1 MTDAALSAIQE
12 WSAAG
17 EPAALATVI
26 KVNGSAP
33 RGPGAKLA
41 VRADGTMAGSVSG
54 GCVEGDVVEQSLQVL
69 KKGEPR
75 LLHYGISD
83 ELAMGVGLMC
93 GGEIDVVI
101 EPVDE
106 ELLDFAAAAAR
117 EEAVGRDVPLTD
129 FRDVAAPPPRLWV
142 VGGGHVAENV
152 VAIAERAGFSP
163 RVIDPRKI
171 FADPNR
177 FGDAPVQ
184 VDWPDRAFAEVKL
197 GPSDFIVVLSHDP
210 KIDQPALE
218 AALAADPA
226 YVGAIGSSKAQA
238 DRRERLLAAGVSEEQ
253 LARVHAPIGLPL
265 GGREP
270 GEIAVAIVA
279 ELIKVR
285 HAAADGANAGTGSG
299 RAGSGRAGSRA
310 TRAAAASGSKAAAG
324 TAATKAAA
332 GSAAASS

>member
-1 MTDAALSAIQE
+1 MTDAALTAIQE

-41 VRADGTMAGSVSG
+41 VRGDGTMAGSVSG

-106 ELLDFAAAAAR
+106 ALLDFAAAER
-117 EEAVGRDVPLTD
+117 EEPVSRDVPLTD

-142 VGGGHVAENV
+142 VGGGHVAEHV
-152 VAIAERAGFSP
+152 VAIAGRAGFSP
-163 RVIDPRKI
+163 RVIDPRRI
-171 FADPNR
+171 FADPDR
-177 FGDAPVQ
+177 FGDPPVR

-218 AALAADPA
+218 AALAGEPA

-238 DRRERLLAAGVSEEQ
+238 DRRERLLAAGVSEER
-253 LARVHAPIGLPL
+253 LARLHAPIGLPL

-270 GEIAVAIVA
+270 GEIAVAIIG

-285 HAAADGANAGTGSG
+285 HAAA
-299 RAGSGRAGSRA
+299 
-310 TRAAAASGSKAAAG
+310 AAAKARER
-324 TAATKAAA
+324 TATAAAA
-332 GSAAASS
+332 GSSAATAAAS

>member
-1 MTDAALSAIQE
+1 MTDAALTAIQE

-41 VRADGTMAGSVSG
+41 VRGDGTMAGSVSG

-106 ELLDFAAAAAR
+106 ALLDFAAAAER
-117 EEAVGRDVPLTD
+117 EEPVSREVPLTD

-142 VGGGHVAENV
+142 VGGGHVAEHV
-152 VAIAERAGFSP
+152 VAIAGRAGFSP

-171 FADPNR
+171 FADPDR
-177 FGDAPVQ
+177 FGDVPVR

-218 AALAADPA
+218 AALAGEPA

-238 DRRERLLAAGVSEEQ
+238 DRRERLLAAGVSEER
-253 LARVHAPIGLPL
+253 LARLHAPIGLPL

-270 GEIAVAIVA
+270 GEIAVAIIG

-285 HAAADGANAGTGSG
+285 HAAA
-299 RAGSGRAGSRA
+299 
-310 TRAAAASGSKAAAG
+310 AAAKARER
-324 TAATKAAA
+324 TATAAAA
-332 GSAAASS
+332 GSSAATAAAS

>member
-1 MTDAALSAIQE
+1 MTDAALTAIQE

-41 VRADGTMAGSVSG
+41 VRGDGTMAGSVSG

-106 ELLDFAAAAAR
+106 ALLDFAAAAER
-117 EEAVGRDVPLTD
+117 EEPVSREVPLTD

-142 VGGGHVAENV
+142 VGGGHVAEHV
-152 VAIAERAGFSP
+152 VAIAGRAGFSP

-171 FADPNR
+171 FADPDR
-177 FGDAPVQ
+177 FGDVPVR

-218 AALAADPA
+218 AALAGEPA

-238 DRRERLLAAGVSEEQ
+238 DRRERLLAAGVSEER
-253 LARVHAPIGLPL
+253 LARLHAPIGLPL

-270 GEIAVAIVA
+270 GEIAVAIIG

-285 HAAADGANAGTGSG
+285 HAAAAAAKTRERAANA
-299 RAGSGRAGSRA
+299 A
-310 TRAAAASGSKAAAG
+310 TAASTGAP
-324 TAATKAAA
+324 AAT
-332 GSAAASS
+332 AAASS

>member
-1 MTDAALSAIQE
+1 MTDAALTAIQE

-41 VRADGTMAGSVSG
+41 VRGDGTMAGSVSG

-101 EPVDE
+101 GPVDE
-106 ELLDFAAAAAR
+106 ALLDFAAAAER
-117 EEAVGRDVPLTD
+117 EEPVSREVPLTD

-142 VGGGHVAENV
+142 VGGGHVAEHV
-152 VAIAERAGFSP
+152 VAIAGRAGFSP

-171 FADPNR
+171 FADPDR
-177 FGDAPVQ
+177 FGDVPVR

-218 AALAADPA
+218 AALAGEPA

-238 DRRERLLAAGVSEEQ
+238 DRRERLLAAGVSEER
-253 LARVHAPIGLPL
+253 LARLHAPIGLPL

-270 GEIAVAIVA
+270 GEIAVAIIG

-285 HAAADGANAGTGSG
+285 HAAA
-299 RAGSGRAGSRA
+299 
-310 TRAAAASGSKAAAG
+310 AAAKARER
-324 TAATKAAA
+324 TATAAAA
-332 GSAAASS
+332 GSSAATAAAS

>member
-1 MTDAALSAIQE
+1 MTDAALTASQE

-41 VRADGTMAGSVSG
+41 VRGDGTMAGSVSG

-83 ELAMGVGLMC
+83 ELAMGVGRMC

-101 EPVDE
+101 EPVDA
-106 ELLDFAAAAAR
+106 ELLDFAAAAQR
-117 EEAVGRDVPLTD
+117 EEPVSRDVPLTD

-142 VGGGHVAENV
+142 VGGGHVAEHV
-152 VAIAERAGFSP
+152 VAIASRAGFSP
-163 RVIDPRKI
+163 RVIDPRRI
-171 FADPNR
+171 FADPDR
-177 FGDAPVQ
+177 FGDAPVR

-197 GPSDFIVVLSHDP
+197 GASDYIVVLSHDP

-218 AALAADPA
+218 AALAAEPA

-238 DRRERLLAAGVSEEQ
+238 DRRERLLAAGVTEER
-253 LARVHAPIGLPL
+253 LAKLHAPIGLPL

-270 GEIAVAIVA
+270 GEIAVAIIG

-285 HAAADGANAGTGSG
+285 HAAAAAAKTRERAANA
-299 RAGSGRAGSRA
+299 A
-310 TRAAAASGSKAAAG
+310 TAAATGAP
-324 TAATKAAA
+324 AAT
-332 GSAAASS
+332 AAASS

>member
-1 MTDAALSAIQE
+1 MTDAALTAIQE

-41 VRADGTMAGSVSG
+41 VRGDGTMAGSVSG

-106 ELLDFAAAAAR
+106 ALLDFAAAAER
-117 EEAVGRDVPLTD
+117 EEPVSRDVPLTD

-142 VGGGHVAENV
+142 VGGGHVAEHV
-152 VAIAERAGFSP
+152 VAIAGRAGFSP
-163 RVIDPRKI
+163 RVIDPRRI
-171 FADPNR
+171 FADPDR
-177 FGDAPVQ
+177 FGDAPVR

-218 AALAADPA
+218 AALAGEPA

-238 DRRERLLAAGVSEEQ
+238 DRRERLLAAGVSEER
-253 LARVHAPIGLPL
+253 LARLHAPIGLPL

-270 GEIAVAIVA
+270 GEIAVAIIG

-285 HAAADGANAGTGSG
+285 HAAA
-299 RAGSGRAGSRA
+299 
-310 TRAAAASGSKAAAG
+310 AAAKARER
-324 TAATKAAA
+324 TATAAAA
-332 GSAAASS
+332 GSSAATAAAS

>member
-1 MTDAALSAIQE
+1 MTDAALTAIQE

-41 VRADGTMAGSVSG
+41 VRGDGTMAGSVSG

-101 EPVDE
+101 EPVDA
-106 ELLDFAAAAAR
+106 ELLDFAAAAQR
-117 EEAVGRDVPLTD
+117 EEPVSRDVPLTD

-142 VGGGHVAENV
+142 VGGGHVAEHV
-152 VAIAERAGFSP
+152 VAIASRAGFSP
-163 RVIDPRKI
+163 RVIDPRRI
-171 FADPNR
+171 FADPDR
-177 FGDAPVQ
+177 FGDAPVR

-197 GPSDFIVVLSHDP
+197 GASDYIVVLSHDP

-218 AALAADPA
+218 AALAAEPA

-238 DRRERLLAAGVSEEQ
+238 DRRERLLAAGVTEER
-253 LARVHAPIGLPL
+253 LAKLHAPIGLPL

-270 GEIAVAIVA
+270 GEIAVAIIG

-285 HAAADGANAGTGSG
+285 HAAAAAAKTRERAANA
-299 RAGSGRAGSRA
+299 A
-310 TRAAAASGSKAAAG
+310 TAASTGAP
-324 TAATKAAA
+324 AAT
-332 GSAAASS
+332 AAASS

>member
-1 MTDAALSAIQE
+1 MTDAALTAIQE

-41 VRADGTMAGSVSG
+41 VRGDGTMAGSVSG

-106 ELLDFAAAAAR
+106 ALLDFAAAAER
-117 EEAVGRDVPLTD
+117 EEPVSRDVPLTD

-142 VGGGHVAENV
+142 VGGGHVAEHV
-152 VAIAERAGFSP
+152 VAIAGRAGFSP

-171 FADPNR
+171 FADPDR
-177 FGDAPVQ
+177 FGDVPVR

-218 AALAADPA
+218 AALAGEPA

-238 DRRERLLAAGVSEEQ
+238 DRRERLLAAGVSEER
-253 LARVHAPIGLPL
+253 LARLHAPIGLPL

-270 GEIAVAIVA
+270 GEIAVAIIG

-285 HAAADGANAGTGSG
+285 HAAA
-299 RAGSGRAGSRA
+299 
-310 TRAAAASGSKAAAG
+310 AAAKARER
-324 TAATKAAA
+324 TATAAAA
-332 GSAAASS
+332 GSSAATAAAS